1 MFARERIKK
10 TINHEQ
16 PDKLPVDFGG
26 FLGSGINVS
35 IVYKL
40 RQYFG
45 LDKPKTPVKIIEPF
59 QMLGE
64 IKDDLREII
73 GIDTVP
79 LLGSKNFFGFTNE
92 DWKEW
97 QLWDGTPVLVAGK
110 FNTKAQEDG
119 SIFMYAEGDMNFP
132 PAAKMPFKGYYFDLI
147 MRQEKIDDSNLK
159 IEDNLEEF
167 SIINDGELQY
177 MKKQAYNL
185 YEHTDYSIFAS
196 LVQSGFGDIALVSGP
211 TLKNPKGIRDITEW
225 YISLITRKEFIR
237 KIFDRQCQIAL
248 ENYRRIYKEVGN
260 YIDVVFITGTDF
272 GSQNSLFISK
282 ELYRDLFKPFHTK
295 INSWIHNNTTW
306 KTFIHSCGS
315 VEPLISDFIEAG
327 FDIFNPVQISAYRM
341 DPVKLKRKYGKDI
354 TFWGGGV
361 DTQKVLPFG
370 TPDKV
375 RKHTKK
381 MIEIFFS
388 DNSGYVFNTVHNIQA
403 NTPIENVVSMI
414 NVVRIYR

>member
-1 MFARERIKK
+1 MIARERIRKA
-10 TINHEQ
+10 IDHEQ

-26 FLGSGINVS
+26 MLGTGINASV
-35 IVYKL
+35 VYKL

-45 LDKPKTPVKIIEPF
+45 LDRPETPVKIIEPF

-79 LLGSKNFFGFTNE
+79 LLGSKNFFGFEN
-92 DWKEW
+92 DNWKEW

-110 FNTKAQEDG
+110 FNTKVQDDG
-119 SIFMYAEGDMNFP
+119 SIFMYAQGDTNFP

-147 MRQEKIDDSNLK
+147 LRQEKIDDSNLK
-159 IEDNLEEF
+159 IEDNVEEF
-167 SIINDGELQY
+167 SIFPDDELNY
-177 MKKQAYNL
+177 IKKQALDL
-185 YEHTDYSIFAS
+185 YKNTGYSIFAS
-196 LVQSGFGDIALVSGP
+196 LVQSGFGDPALVPGP
-211 TLKNPKGIRDITEW
+211 TLKNPKGLRDLAEW
-225 YISLITRKEFIR
+225 YMSLITRKEFVR
-237 KIFDRQCQIAL
+237 KIFERQCEIAF
-248 ENYRRIYKEVGN
+248 ENYKRIHEQVGEL
-260 YIDVVFITGTDF
+260 IDVVFITGTDF

-282 ELYRDLFKPFHTK
+282 ELYRDLFKPFHIK
-295 INSWIHNNTTW
+295 INEWIHNNTAW

-315 VEPLISDFIEAG
+315 VEPLMKDFIEAG
-327 FDIFNPVQISAYRM
+327 FDVFNPVQISAYDM
-341 DPVKLKRKYGKDI
+341 DPAILKKKYGKDI

-370 TPDKV
+370 TPDEV

-381 MIEIFFS
+381 MIDIFFNDS
-388 DNSGYVFNTVHNIQA
+388 SGYIFNTVHNIQA

-414 NVVRIYR
+414 NVIGEYR